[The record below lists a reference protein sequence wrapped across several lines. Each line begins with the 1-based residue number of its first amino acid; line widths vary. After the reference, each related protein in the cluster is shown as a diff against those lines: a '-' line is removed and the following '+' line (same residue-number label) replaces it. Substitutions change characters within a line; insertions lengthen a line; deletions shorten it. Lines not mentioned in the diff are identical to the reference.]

1 MASTADVIKAEQP
14 ADSDVNTAASTLR
27 SDGDA
32 NEPVRSA
39 GQPPA
44 VPTTGANDTTEG
56 EGSSS
61 NDEPVATGGGTVEM
75 VGDKAVFKATRSFYL
90 AFSALLVLTVAV
102 ALDATTLSVALPTI
116 SAALGGSA
124 LEAFWSGTSFLLA
137 STVLQPTV
145 AALSSIFG
153 RKYMIY
159 LMVIFFAAGSLIA
172 ALSNN
177 FSVLIA
183 GRTIQGVGGGGLI
196 ALTEVVVTDLIPL
209 AFRPTWFSILSAMWS
224 IGTVTGPLIGAGF
237 TENVSWRWIFYI
249 NLPLIGLGLGFVVLF
264 LHQSKIPGG
273 IIQKLGRFD
282 WVGSILFTA
291 GTTSFLYG
299 LTTGGVTNPWSSYKV
314 LVALIIG
321 PFVVLLF
328 GFYELRWAKEPI
340 ISRRIFNNRD
350 MLLTY
355 IMTILHG
362 AILWSLLYFLPLY
375 YQAVKGYK
383 PIVSAVAV
391 LPETLTVAPAAA
403 AVGVIAG
410 ITGHYR
416 WSLWVGWFLTTLG
429 SGLLLLLAPDTPIA
443 AWIWLNVPVGIGS
456 GMLFPAMGLCI
467 QAAVEPELNA
477 QATAF
482 FSFLRTLGQ
491 SIGVA
496 ISGVIFQNSFKKKL
510 LALPAFSAVAGDYS
524 RDATSVVSIINAMTP
539 SPERTDLIQA
549 YSDSLR
555 VIYISLVAFSGF
567 CFILALVIRGYSLN
581 QEHIT
586 NQGLVDKAKE
596 KNDATAEKLVEP

>member
-1 MASTADVIKAEQP
+1 MASAPDVVKAEQP

-27 SDGDA
+27 GDVDNVDVDA
-32 NEPVRSA
+32 IEPVRSA
-39 GQPPA
+39 GQAAPA
-44 VPTTGANDTTEG
+44 INDTTEG
-56 EGSSS
+56 SS
-61 NDEPVATGGGTVEM
+61 NDEPVATGGGKVEM
-75 VGDKAVFKATRSFYL
+75 VGDKAVFKASRSFYL
-90 AFSALLVLTVAV
+90 AFSALLVLTIAV

-172 ALSNN
+172 ALAKN

-183 GRTIQGVGGGGLI
+183 GRTIQGIGGGGLV
-196 ALTEVVVTDLIPL
+196 ALTEVVVTDLVPL
-209 AFRPTWFSILSAMWS
+209 AFRPTWFSTLSAMWS

-249 NLPLIGLGLGFVVLF
+249 NLPLIGLGLGFVILF

-273 IIQKLGRFD
+273 ILHKLGRFD
-282 WVGSILFTA
+282 WVGSVLFTA
-291 GTTSFLYG
+291 GTTAFLYG
-299 LTTGGVTNPWSSYKV
+299 LTTGGVANPWSSYKV
-314 LVALIIG
+314 LVPLIIG
-321 PFVVLLF
+321 PFVVLFF
-328 GFYELRWAKEPI
+328 GYYEWYWAKEPI

-355 IMTILHG
+355 VMTILHG

-375 YQAVKGYK
+375 YQGVQGYK

-410 ITGHYR
+410 ITGRYR
-416 WSLWVGWFLTTLG
+416 WSLWIGWFLTTLG
-429 SGLLLLLAPDTPIA
+429 SGLLLLLGPNTSIA
-443 AWIWLNVPVGIGS
+443 AWIWLNIPVGIGS
-456 GMLFPAMGLCI
+456 GMLFPAMGLSI
-467 QAAVEPELNA
+467 QAACEPELNA

-510 LALPAFSAVAGDYS
+510 SVIPAFSAVAEQYS
-524 RDATSVVSIINAMTP
+524 RDATSVVTVINAMDA
-539 SPERTDLIQA
+539 SPEKVELIKA

-567 CFILALVIRGYSLN
+567 CFLLTLVIRGYSLN
-581 QEHIT
+581 QEHVT
-586 NQGLVDKAKE
+586 NQGLVDKTKE
-596 KNDATAEKLVEP
+596 KNEATAEKLVEP